1 MTLDFLDRLEKM
13 YKEKN
18 IKNRKQLSEQSG
30 IPYTTIDNLYRSGF
44 ANMQLSTLIKLASF
58 FDCSLDY
65 LIFGEDKKITRPLLN
80 EHVISKIEENDN
92 LKETVELLS
101 MLDPIMID
109 SVRQIAKEIV
119 AKRDR

>member
-1 MTLDFLDRLEKM
+1 MDFLDRLEKM